1 MYGVLSLTMSPHD
14 VGYIENLVMQLRKKI
29 SKEAEE

>member
-14 VGYIENLVMQLRKKI
+14 VGLERKLGNAVWEKI